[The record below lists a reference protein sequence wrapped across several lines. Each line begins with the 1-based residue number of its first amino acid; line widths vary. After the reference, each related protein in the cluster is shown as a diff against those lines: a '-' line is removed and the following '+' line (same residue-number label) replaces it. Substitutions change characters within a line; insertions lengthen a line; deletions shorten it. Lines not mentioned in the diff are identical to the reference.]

1 MSGKRT
7 FLTLMKKYEINQ
19 EVDEKKITMTEIARQ
34 HGIPRST
41 LFTILKTRE
50 EIGRETSG
58 DHQLLPTR
66 LLVLPVN
73 EETAV
78 YVLPTSAS
86 AEDPDPPP
94 VDANSKP
101 GPYTKP
107 QPGSSTAPSSAPP
120 DFHSAVQQESSNEE
134 GEKEMEEEPED
145 IPTTKDVLKA
155 GDVYSRALK
164 RQGASEELWFQ
175 FYNVKDFVEKY
186 EKCKDMLEGLRKNEE
201 ILRSSLAE
209 HQATL
214 HAQEQKYDALKNH
227 AMMQLERANTELD
240 AIKRSH
246 AAEVSKF
253 NAMLKKAEVKTSS
266 LEESLEQKIKEN
278 QELASICDELIS
290 KVGSSG
296 N

>member
-1 MSGKRT
+1 MKRGR
-7 FLTLMKKYEINQ
+7 KKW
-19 EVDEKKITMTEIARQ
+19 KK
-34 HGIPRST
+34 S
-41 LFTILKTRE
+41 LKT
-50 EIGRETSG
+50 S
-58 DHQLLPTR
+58 
-66 LLVLPVN
+66 
-73 EETAV
+73 
-78 YVLPTSAS
+78 
-86 AEDPDPPP
+86 
-94 VDANSKP
+94 
-101 GPYTKP
+101 P
-107 QPGSSTAPSSAPP
+107 QR
-120 DFHSAVQQESSNEE
+120 
-134 GEKEMEEEPED
+134 KM
-145 IPTTKDVLKA
+145 
-155 GDVYSRALK
+155 
-164 RQGASEELWFQ
+164 
-175 FYNVKDFVEKY
+175 KY